1 MFDSVGSELHD
12 FNLHHVILFLDC
24 LLTEF
29 QSIDIFK
36 SSLIFGLQVSMK
48 RVQTVE
54 FRFKLESELDF
65 LFVRS
70 NVFVNLLLQLDAEL
84 DFFLELLSELTI
96 VSVDII
102 KGQFKLLLI
111 EIELSDLSIE
121 LILFRLHHLLVLSSD
136 FGDKHLVI

>member
-1 MFDSVGSELHD
+1 MLDSVRSQLHD
-12 FNLHHVILFLDC
+12 FNLHQVILFLDC

-54 FRFKLESELDF
+54 FGFKLESELDF

-111 EIELSDLSIE
+111 EVELSDLSIK

>member
-1 MFDSVGSELHD
+1 MLDSVRSQLHD
-12 FNLHHVILFLDC
+12 FNLHQVILFLDC

-54 FRFKLESELDF
+54 FGFKLESELDF

-70 NVFVNLLLQLDAEL
+70 NVFVNLFLQLDTEL

-111 EIELSDLSIE
+111 EVELSDLSIK